1 MSPVRPAA
9 RALIALIALI
19 ALCAPAI
26 LMAEDEHESLSRYCF
41 SCHSVTKHKGDFDLE
56 SLGRPGASPQQADG
70 WEKAREAISAGD
82 MPPEGKP
89 QPSFAERERLAA
101 WIDAALDGPDGSE
114 PKDPGWVTIHRLTR
128 HEFNRTIH
136 DLLGVDGDPAE
147 AFPADSSGGSGGFD
161 NNADGLFVS
170 PMLLERLLDAAL
182 AVVERAKGERLL
194 EVKPDKDTPQARR
207 KAVELSLTAFL
218 PHAWRRPVSA
228 SEVQALA
235 RIYDRCIKRNNVTHE
250 DALHLAYAAALTSP
264 NFLFRVEESHA
275 AKDPW
280 PLSDFALASRLS
292 YFLWSSMPDEEL
304 MASAKAGK
312 LTQPAEL
319 AGQAARML
327 KDPRAR
333 FFVAQFTGQWLGTA
347 ELSQGHGPDPK
358 LFPAYDDALRAA
370 MVEEPVAFMS
380 ALIADNRSLLDL
392 IDCDY
397 VYVNATLA
405 RHYELSAPSGDGF
418 QRVQLADGRRG
429 GVVAMAGVLA
439 TTSRPSRT
447 SPVIRGKWILQDL
460 LSTPPP
466 PPPPMV
472 PPLPEATGDLAKMS
486 LRSRLERH
494 RADPSCNSCHQRID
508 PLGFGLE
515 NFDALGRWRDHGDQG
530 EALDTI
536 GTLPSGETFS
546 GPQELKKLLL
556 KRKERIITTVCE
568 RMLSYALGRGI
579 ERYDRPTIRRMVKDL
594 AAEGYKAQ
602 TLIAEVVTSLPFRM
616 RRNPALAVASAPAAP
631 DHAKPPPA
639 QVAKP

>member
-1 MSPVRPAA
+1 MRCARVTLAVLGLLGALGAPLSAA
-9 RALIALIALI
+9 
-19 ALCAPAI
+19 
-26 LMAEDEHESLSRYCF
+26 AEDELVSKYCYG
-41 SCHSVTKHKGDFDLE
+41 CHSVTKHKGDFDLE
-56 SLGRPGASPQQADG
+56 SLGRPGANPQQADG

-101 WIDAALDGPDGSE
+101 WIDGALDGPEGSE

-128 HEFNRTIH
+128 NEFNRTVH

-182 AVVERAKGERLL
+182 AVVEHAKPERLL
-194 EVKPDKDTPQARR
+194 EVKADKDTPQARR
-207 KAVELSLTAFL
+207 KAVELSLAAFL
-218 PHAWRRPVSA
+218 PHAWRRPVS
-228 SEVQALA
+228 SGEVQALA
-235 RIYDRCIKRNNVTHE
+235 RIYDRCVKRNNVTHE

-264 NFLFRVEESHA
+264 NFIFRIEESHP

-280 PLSDFALASRLS
+280 QLSPFELASRLS
-292 YFLWSSMPDEEL
+292 YFLWSTMPDEAL
-304 MASAKAGK
+304 MASARDGK
-312 LTQPAEL
+312 LTQPSEL
-319 AGQAARML
+319 VAQAQRML

-347 ELSQGHGPDPK
+347 ELGQGRGPDPK
-358 LFPAYDDALRAA
+358 LFPAYDDALRTA
-370 MVEEPVAFMS
+370 MVEEPVAFM
-380 ALIADNRSLLDL
+380 AGLLADNRSLLDL

-405 RHYELSAPSGDGF
+405 RHYEITAPSGDGF
-418 QRVQLADGRRG
+418 QKVQVQVGDGRRG

-439 TTSRPSRT
+439 ATSRPSRT

-472 PPLPEATGDLAKMS
+472 PPLPEATGDLAKLT
-486 LRSRLERH
+486 LRQRLERH
-494 RADPSCNSCHQRID
+494 RMDPNCNGCHQRID

-515 NFDALGRWRDHGDQG
+515 NFDALGRWREHGDQG
-530 EALDTI
+530 EALDTV

-579 ERYDRPTIRRMVKDL
+579 ERFDRPTIRRMVKDL
-594 AAEGYKAQ
+594 AADGYKAQ

-616 RRNPALAVASAPAAP
+616 RRNPTVALAGAGAGP
-631 DHAKPPPA
+631 AKPPP
-639 QVAKP
+639 QDTKP